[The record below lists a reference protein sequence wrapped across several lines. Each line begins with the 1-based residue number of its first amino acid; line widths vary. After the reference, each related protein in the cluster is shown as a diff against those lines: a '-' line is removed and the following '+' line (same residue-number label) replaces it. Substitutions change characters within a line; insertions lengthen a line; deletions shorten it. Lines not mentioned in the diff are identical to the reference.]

1 MRKAAKS
8 IDFMGF
14 GATYVQHTFVTLR
27 TRIKCCCH
35 ILSLGFVALDF
46 SAASRARK
54 KARGLCFLPPASLLI
69 LNMIQ

>member
-27 TRIKCCCH
+27 TRIKMLLPHFVIRICC
-35 ILSLGFVALDF
+35 SGF
-46 SAASRARK
+46 SAASRAHK
-54 KARGLCFLPPASLLI
+54 KARGLCVLPPASLLI